1 MDASGDRTLGLLVRC
16 RFDTGDVAMFT
27 GYGSVTWDGVTYVG
41 AGQALSIGEA
51 SVTSEDDIPGMSITL
66 SGLDPEVIA
75 LAELEEFQR
84 RRVTVLLGL
93 FDGEGQIETADVL
106 WEGIAD
112 TMESDDSPDAATT
125 TLGMEPRSMEL
136 GRKYPFYYLPEDQQ
150 RRFPGDRFFD
160 LVQAIQNREDTWGR
174 P

>member
-1 MDASGDRTLGLLVRC
+1 MEVGGDRTLGLLVRC
-16 RFDTGDVAMFT
+16 RFDSGDVAMVT
-27 GYGSVTWDGVTYVG
+27 GIGRVTWDGVTYVG

-51 SVTSEDDIPGMSITL
+51 GATSEDDIPGLSITL

-75 LAELEEFQR
+75 RAELEEFQR

-125 TLGMEPRSMEL
+125 TLSMEPRSMEL